1 MDILKSKYSWSVAPL
16 IWLVGMAVLFLICA
30 IATPEWIQTH
40 FDDDGNSTIE
50 VVTVG
55 LLFFQIGFFWL
66 VPPMRASRSR
76 PFWLTNFSL
85 ISFFAICR
93 QLDWHRL
100 LIAPSNLP
108 GATRGT
114 PFKMRFLTNP
124 VNLLSDRLIVA
135 ACFVV
140 VILVCGG
147 TLLYFLRRLWTGLF
161 KLHPVSWSIG
171 FMGGTLILIQ
181 IADRLPAVFRKNFGI
196 RLSDS
201 MYALMTALEEGQEL
215 LLPLFVIVAVLQA
228 HFIYNNDRPDDDP
241 LARFREL

>member
-16 IWLVGMAVLFLICA
+16 IWLVGMAVLFLIWA
-30 IATPEWIQTH
+30 IATPEWIQMH
-40 FDDDGNSTIE
+40 FDDDGKATVEI
-50 VVTVG
+50 VTVG
-55 LLFFQIGFFWL
+55 LFFFQIGFFWL
-66 VPPMRASRSR
+66 VPPMHASRSR

-100 LIAPSNLP
+100 LITPSNLP

-114 PFKMRFLTNP
+114 PFKLRFLTNP
-124 VNLLSDRLIVA
+124 VNPLADRLIVA

-147 TLLYFLRRLWTGLF
+147 TLLYFLRRLWIGLF
-161 KLHPVSWSIG
+161 KFHPVSWSIG
-171 FMGGTLILIQ
+171 FLGGTLVLNQ
-181 IADRLPAVFRKNFGI
+181 IVDRLPAILRKDFGI
-196 RLSDS
+196 YLSAPAR
-201 MYALMTALEEGQEL
+201 ALITAIEEGMEL

-228 HFIYNNDRPDDDP
+228 HFIYNNDRPNDDP
-241 LARFREL
+241 LARFKEL